1 MPVADP
7 LAALAAIPREHIPA
21 AIATL
26 AARAMTPT
34 EASDLDDVLTPTQ
47 LAKLLHQNVRWVYKH
62 AKTLGGLRVSRR
74 KLIFRRSVVER
85 RLKGKQL

>member
-1 MPVADP
+1 MSVTNP
-7 LAALAAIPREHIPA
+7 LAPLDAIPREHIPA
-21 AIATL
+21 AIAAL

-62 AKTLGGLRVSRR
+62 AKNLGGIHVSRR
-74 KLIFRRSVVER
+74 KLIFRRSTVER